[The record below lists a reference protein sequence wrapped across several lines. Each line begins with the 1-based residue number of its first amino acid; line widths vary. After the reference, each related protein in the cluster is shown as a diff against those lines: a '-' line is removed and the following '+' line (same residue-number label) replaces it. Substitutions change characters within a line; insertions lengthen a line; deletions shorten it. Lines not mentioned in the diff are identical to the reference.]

1 MKFFLISDNVDT
13 KMGMRFAGIEGVV
26 VHQEDEVRSELEK
39 AVNRDD
45 IAVILITE
53 TLVSLCPD
61 LIYDLK
67 LNRKQPLIVE
77 IPDRHGNGRTKDSI
91 TKYVQ
96 LSRETVF
103 SDLPEF
109 SLQEYLSVCFLILQ
123 VCP

>member
-13 KMGMRFAGIEGVV
+13 KIGMRFAGIEGVV
-26 VHQEDEVRSELEK
+26 VHKEDEVRRELTQAME
-39 AVNRDD
+39 RED
-45 IAVILITE
+45 IAVILMTE
-53 TLVSLCPD
+53 HLVSLFPD

-96 LSRETVF
+96 EAIGVKL
-103 SDLPEF
+103 
-109 SLQEYLSVCFLILQ
+109 
-123 VCP
+123 

>member
-39 AVNRDD
+39 AMNRDD

-96 LSRETVF
+96 NAIGVKLQLSH
-103 SDLPEF
+103 
-109 SLQEYLSVCFLILQ
+109 I
-123 VCP
+123 